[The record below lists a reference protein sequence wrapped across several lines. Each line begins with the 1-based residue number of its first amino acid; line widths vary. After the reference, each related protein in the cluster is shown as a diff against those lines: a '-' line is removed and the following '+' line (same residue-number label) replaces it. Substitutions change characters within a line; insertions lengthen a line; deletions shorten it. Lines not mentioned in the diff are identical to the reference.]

1 MDSDQN
7 ITKIVTPLLGGR
19 GAIFSKSDCLDHYTW
34 GDDCHGWTFV
44 DTDAVSVKQEL
55 MPPDTSEKL
64 HYHEHATQLFF
75 ILKGRAT
82 FSING
87 LVTELREQ
95 QGIEIKPGEQHFIAN
110 DQRSDLEFILYSHPS
125 TKNDRVEV

>member
-1 MDSDQN
+1 MSN
-7 ITKIVTPLLGGR
+7 TV
-19 GAIFSKSDCLDHYTW
+19 FSKSDCLDHYTW

-44 DTDAVSVKQEL
+44 DTDALSVKQEL
-55 MPPDTSEKL
+55 MPPDTSEKS
-64 HYHEHATQLFF
+64 HHHEHATQLFF

-95 QGIEIKPGEQHFIAN
+95 QGIEIKPGERHFIAN
-110 DQRSDLEFILYSHPS
+110 HQRSDLEFILYSHPS
-125 TKNDRVEV
+125 TKNDRVEVK